1 MYVCLDNYAEK
12 GGVKGIV
19 KLAVHC
25 RFGQCL
31 YGLYSIGSVRYILL
45 KIIFIYMVISRNMVC
60 LGRMTSISMRVLY
73 TAHCTL
79 FEDLT

>member
-31 YGLYSIGSVRYILL
+31 YGLDSIGSVRYILL
-45 KIIFIYMVISRNMVC
+45 KIIFI
-60 LGRMTSISMRVLY
+60 
-73 TAHCTL
+73 
-79 FEDLT
+79 

>member
-12 GGVKGIV
+12 GGVKCIV

-31 YGLYSIGSVRYILL
+31 YGLDSIGSVRYILL

-60 LGRMTSISMRVLY
+60 LGRMTNISMRVLY